1 MRLVALLFVALA
13 GSPEHSEIAFV
24 NDGRIWAARA
34 DGSERRVLYRGT
46 QPAWS
51 PDGSRLAYVTR
62 EGDPN
67 RLMLDGKPVV
77 PRRRGVTLSSP
88 AWSPDGT
95 ALAYNR
101 FTIKGN
107 RYRTAIVVRELATGT
122 ERVLVDVSLFPRWDV
137 VSEPTW
143 SPDGTTIAYTHSHID
158 TEDRNDILPE
168 IRTIPAAGG
177 PPTTLIREAQSPA
190 WSPDGSRLAFAGIRD
205 RNETI
210 CTSDECWYA
219 GEIYT
224 AAADGSDQRRL
235 TDNKG
240 DDANPRWS
248 PDGSRILFSSDRNLP
263 SRGGIWHETEE
274 IYSVAPDGSCLT
286 WLTNGTPE
294 STHPAWRPASGTRS
308 DPGSCNPAERAPRP
322 DPPRLPRLRN
332 ALWLGPLYDGLMFS
346 SFFREGRVHYL
357 YYEDCVSFDGCKD
370 SIQLTADRSCR
381 DLPRRPRHRFRM
393 RGALVL
399 SQGQK
404 RLHVISGRTVTTVR
418 TSRRMQLAD
427 MRRIA
432 RHLRP
437 YRGRLAPARC

>member
-1 MRLVALLFVALA
+1 MRLVALLLVALG

-51 PDGSRLAYVTR
+51 PDGSRLAYLTR
-62 EGDPN
+62 EDDPN

-77 PRRRGVTLSSP
+77 PRRHGVTLSSP

-95 ALAYNR
+95 ALAYSR
-101 FTIKGN
+101 FTVKGN

-137 VSEPTW
+137 VSEPAW
-143 SPDGTTIAYTHSHID
+143 SPDGATIAYTHSHID

-177 PPTTLIREAQSPA
+177 QPTTLIREAQSPA

-294 STHPAWRPASGTRS
+294 STHPAWRPASGTRF
-308 DPGSCNPAERAPRP
+308 DPGSCDPDERPAQVDA
-322 DPPRLPRLRN
+322 PRLPRGRG
-332 ALWLGPLYDGLMFS
+332 LWLGAHYRGLLLSDVTAGHLSYD
-346 SFFREGRVHYL
+346 
-357 YYEDCVSFDGCKD
+357 DCARFDGCRETVG
-370 SIQLTADRSCR
+370 LTSGRASRAN
-381 DLPRRPRHRFRM
+381 LPRSPRRRFRM
-393 RGALVL
+393 RGATVL
-399 SQGQK
+399 WDGP
-404 RLHVISGRTVTTVR
+404 LHPAYVLRGRGAVTIVR
-418 TSRRMQLAD
+418 VEPANTLAGVRRVV
-427 MRRIA
+427 RG
-432 RHLRP
+432 LRP
-437 YRGRLAPARC
+437 YR